1 MAIERGFQQREIQEA
16 AYRFQ
21 MQIEAKERVIVGVN
35 DFVSHDETAPDLLRV
50 DPALGARQAQRLA
63 KLRADRD
70 GAAVDAL
77 LNRLERAACGTENLL
92 PIMVDCVENKVTL
105 GEISHRLRK
114 VWGEQREPVF
124 I

>member
-1 MAIERGFQQREIQEA
+1 VAIEKGFQQKEIQEA

-21 MQIEAKERVIVGVN
+21 MQVESKERVIVGVN
-35 DFVSHDETAPDLLRV
+35 DFINVEETSPDLLRV
-50 DPALGARQAQRLA
+50 DPALGQRQAA
-63 KLRADRD
+63 KLAELRATRD
-70 GAAVDAL
+70 PAAVEHL
-77 LNRLERAACGTENLL
+77 LSKLETGARGTENLL
-92 PIMVDCVENKVTL
+92 PIMVECVESKVTL